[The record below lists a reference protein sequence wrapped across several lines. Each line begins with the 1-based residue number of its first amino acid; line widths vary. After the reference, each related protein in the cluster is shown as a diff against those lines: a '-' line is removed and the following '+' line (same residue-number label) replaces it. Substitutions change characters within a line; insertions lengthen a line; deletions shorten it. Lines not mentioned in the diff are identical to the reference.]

1 MWQLLAASAAGLNAG
16 ASLHSALTTEPPSP
30 TNHSRT
36 RLLSLALAS
45 TTSACCVQ
53 SYTNEDKGNLWIAAA
68 VVSSLIVPYQLL
80 IMSPPTTY
88 NNGGGGNSGSAMSTV
103 PNASNKTQSSIVS
116 LMYHTR
122 SGLLVTSEELASSM
136 SRKYWFAAAL
146 GCAVFGG
153 IMAMVGSSRDA
164 ATYTDTP
171 F

>member
-1 MWQLLAASAAGLNAG
+1 
-16 ASLHSALTTEPPSP
+16 
-30 TNHSRT
+30 
-36 RLLSLALAS
+36 
-45 TTSACCVQ
+45 
-53 SYTNEDKGNLWIAAA
+53 
-68 VVSSLIVPYQLL
+68 
-80 IMSPPTTY
+80 MSPPTTY